1 MDFLKRKKISIM
13 NKYPIIIFGIGKNGI
28 AVLEEIN
35 SRGSAK
41 DFKLVAIDSSLE
53 NLKNCK
59 LRSKI
64 YMRYDNDLD
73 ELHPIGKFTAALRD
87 KKVVIIVCYS
97 GDPYVAALLTE
108 LLEFAGQTSSKKV
121 YVLVA
126 FPRKE
131 KKERYQSMNRELTAA
146 VKKYSN
152 RYLIIP
158 TDLLEI
164 YIEKDSEKKNVLTYI
179 QQLLRISLESFLHI
193 LSQLYLKER
202 PDVDAVTQVFE
213 QKGEMKF
220 SFGYNSDTAFGEAL
234 WGPLI
239 TDRDLMAGSMP
250 LLHIQSKT
258 TLPDDIISQINQ
270 ILHRFQLNAYSLNTF
285 IETNEKLKAQMFVR
299 FWLLE

>member
-1 MDFLKRKKISIM
+1 
-13 NKYPIIIFGIGKNGI
+13 
-28 AVLEEIN
+28 
-35 SRGSAK
+35 
-41 DFKLVAIDSSLE
+41 
-53 NLKNCK
+53 
-59 LRSKI
+59 
-64 YMRYDNDLD
+64 MRYDNDLD
-73 ELHPIGKFTAALRD
+73 ELHPIGKFTTALRD

-131 KKERYQSMNRELTAA
+131 KKERYQSMRRELTVA

-164 YIEKDSEKKNVLTYI
+164 YIEKDSEKKNVLTYV

-220 SFGYNSDTAFGEAL
+220 SFGHNSDTAFSEAL

-239 TDRDLMAGSMP
+239 TDSDLMAGSMP
-250 LLHIQSKT
+250 LLHIQAKIA
-258 TLPDDIISQINQ
+258 LPDDILSQINQ

-285 IETNEKLKAQMFVR
+285 IETNKNLKTQMFVR